1 LRDCDRLS
9 ALILALEEAMLKNTR
24 ILVRLAAM
32 VVVLLLLMAAIAAIG
47 IRGISTV
54 HAGLRTVFEDRV
66 VPLEQIGAVES
77 GYFRIRIAVMEAVA
91 ANDVAAV
98 EKDSAVIA
106 AEIEKTQAKW
116 KDYLA
121 SDISAEEEQIAAEL
135 QKNLDAYDVVR
146 GSVLKTLASGDF
158 AAGKALAKSEGAPAL
173 AKVMEAT
180 AKLKALQVDV
190 AKSEYDKAGVAYAS
204 SRWLLVGG
212 FVIAVLLGTGIALV
226 IGRSVTVPLRRII
239 AVMQALTAGNLGIAV
254 AGTERKDEVGEVA
267 RAVAVFK
274 DGLAE
279 TARLRQEQEE
289 AKVRGETERREAML
303 ALASRFEQTVGGVVN
318 EVTSSAQQMQAT
330 AQAMTATAEETSRQS
345 TAVAAASEQTTQ
357 NVQTVA
363 SATEELSAS
372 IHEISGQ
379 VSESSRIVADAV
391 RQADETNAKVQSLAA
406 AAQKIGDVVRLIND
420 IAGQTNLLALNATI
434 EAARAGE
441 AGKGFAVVASEVK
454 ILATQTAKATD
465 EIGGQVRAIQEAT
478 GTSAEA
484 IAAITETI
492 KRVNEISTAIASA
505 VEEQGAATLE
515 ISRNVQQA
523 AQGTTEV
530 SSNIS
535 SVTQA
540 AGETGSAASQ
550 VLTAAGALSRS
561 GGALKAQVGEFLR
574 TIRA

>member
-1 LRDCDRLS
+1 
-9 ALILALEEAMLKNTR
+9 MLKNTR
-24 ILVRLAAM
+24 VLMRLAAM
-32 VVVLLLLMAAIAAIG
+32 VVVMLALMVTIAVIG
-47 IRGISTV
+47 ILGMSTV
-54 HAGLRTVFEDRV
+54 HEGLRTVYADRV
-66 VPLEQIGAVES
+66 LPLEQIGAIES
-77 GYFRIRIAVMEAVA
+77 GYFKVRIAVMDAVA
-91 ANDVAAV
+91 ANEVATV
-98 EKDSAVIA
+98 EKDGAVIA
-106 AEIEKTQAKW
+106 EEVQKAEALW
-116 KDYLA
+116 KEYLD
-121 SDISAEEEQIAAEL
+121 SDISADEKQLAAEF
-135 QKNLDAYDVVR
+135 QKSVEAYDAVR
-146 GSVLKTLASGDF
+146 GRVMKTLASGDF
-158 AAGKALAKSEGAPAL
+158 AGGKALAKGEGAPAL
-173 AKVMEAT
+173 AKLMEGV
-180 AKLKALQVDV
+180 AKLKRLQVDV
-190 AKSEYDKAGVAYAS
+190 AGNEYDKAAASYAYNRWILISGLVVA
-204 SRWLLVGG
+204 
-212 FVIAVLLGTGIALV
+212 ILLGAVVALV
-226 IGRSVTVPLRRII
+226 IGRSITVPLRRII
-239 AVMQALTAGNLGIAV
+239 GVMQALTAGDLGVAV

-267 RAVAVFK
+267 QAVAIFK

-289 AKVRGETERREAML
+289 AKLRAEAERRDAML
-303 ALASRFEQTVGGVVN
+303 SLASRFEQTVGGVVSD
-318 EVTSSAQQMQAT
+318 VTSSAQQLQAT

-379 VSESSRIVADAV
+379 VTESSRIVADAV

-406 AAQKIGDVVRLIND
+406 AAQKIGDVVRLISD

-454 ILATQTAKATD
+454 TLATQTAKATE
-465 EIGGQVRAIQEAT
+465 EIGGQIRAIQEAT
-478 GTSAEA
+478 GASAEA
-484 IAAITETI
+484 IAAITITI
-492 KRVNEISTAIASA
+492 SRVNEISTAIASA

-530 SSNIS
+530 SSNIA

-540 AGETGSAASQ
+540 AGETGAAASQ
-550 VLTAAGALSRS
+550 VLTAAGALSR
-561 GGALKAQVGEFLR
+561 GGAALKEQVGEFLR